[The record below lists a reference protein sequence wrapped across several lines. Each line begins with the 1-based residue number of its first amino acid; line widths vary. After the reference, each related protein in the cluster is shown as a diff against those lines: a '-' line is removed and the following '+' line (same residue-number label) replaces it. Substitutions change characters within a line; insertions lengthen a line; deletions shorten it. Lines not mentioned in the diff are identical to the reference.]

1 MEPYT
6 DTSWT
11 TSFFTFL
18 QSLLSVPEW
27 IALAWILIVIFSFTE
42 SFKRMLT
49 LYMSKKKRKAALYVC
64 AGLTGF
70 VFSFL
75 LWPKINTIPWFV
87 AGIISGPLSN
97 FLHYVLI
104 VAIKWKFPGLALIL
118 SGKKS

>member
-1 MEPYT
+1 MEQYSDP
-6 DTSWT
+6 SWT
-11 TSFFTFL
+11 TSILNVL
-18 QSLLSVPEW
+18 QMLLTIPEW

-49 LYMSKKKRKAALYVC
+49 LYMTKKKRKAALYVC

-75 LWPKINTIPWFV
+75 LWPDNPSVPWFV
-87 AGIISGPLSN
+87 AGIVSGPLSN
-97 FLHYVLI
+97 FLHYILI
-104 VAIKWKFPGLALIL
+104 VAIKWKFPKLALIL

>member
-1 MEPYT
+1 MEQS
-6 DTSWT
+6 TSWT
-11 TSFFTFL
+11 A
-18 QSLLSVPEW
+18 SLFDLLTVLLTVQEW
-27 IALAWILIVIFSFTE
+27 IALAWVLIVIFSFTE

-49 LYMSKKKRKAALYVC
+49 LYMTKKKRKVALYIC

-75 LWPKINTIPWFV
+75 LWPEINTIPWFV